1 VVQFYLARRWSW
13 DPTLMQLFLDGG
25 ADVVT
30 EYPFTMAFSE
40 KIRTALNRF
49 VVYKRSHPELD
60 LELQEQVDRA
70 LRFFAREGNLK
81 WVSLLMWAG
90 GDPEHWLAATRERA
104 SGARATGQL
113 ANEAASISAILSG

>member
-1 VVQFYLARRWSW
+1 
-13 DPTLMQLFLDGG
+13 MQLFLDGG

-70 LRFFAREGNLK
+70 LRFFGREGNLK

-90 GDPEHWLAATRERA
+90 GDPEHWLAATRERV
-104 SGARATGQL
+104 SGQEPPDSQPTKQPQSPPYS
-113 ANEAASISAILSG
+113 AADRPGLNNS

>member
-1 VVQFYLARRWSW
+1 
-13 DPTLMQLFLDGG
+13 MQLFLDGG

-49 VVYKRSHPELD
+49 VVHKRSHPELD
-60 LELQEQVDRA
+60 RELQEQVDRA
-70 LRFFAREGNLK
+70 LRFFAGEGNLK

-90 GDPEHWLAATRERA
+90 GAPRALAGGDAREGVRDKSHRTASQRNSLDLRHTRRLTV
-104 SGARATGQL
+104 RD
-113 ANEAASISAILSG
+113 